1 MSKGEVQGR
10 ERPSRARCVALLGG
24 VLWGMLLA
32 GCGGQTARPS
42 LFLPP
47 GGEASLASPT
57 PVALEQFSLLPTL
70 PSEATVLPQPSFCR
84 NDLQFLED
92 VTIPD
97 GMLVAPGSVLD
108 KQWHVKNSGE
118 CNWDE
123 RYRLRL
129 VNGDALGAAPEQ
141 ALYPARAG
149 SEAILRILFTA
160 PLLAGT
166 YHSEWQAY
174 APDRT
179 PFGDPVF
186 IQIVVS
192 P

>member
-1 MSKGEVQGR
+1 MSKGEAQTIDRRGW
-10 ERPSRARCVALLGG
+10 ARQVVLLGG
-24 VLWGMLLA
+24 VLWGTLLA
-32 GCGGQTARPS
+32 GCGGQTTQPS

-70 PSEATVLPQPSFCR
+70 PTDATALPQFNFCR

-92 VTIPD
+92 LTIPD
-97 GMLVAPGSVLD
+97 GTFVAPGSLLD
-108 KQWHVKNSGE
+108 KQWRVKNSGD
-118 CNWDE
+118 CHWDE

-129 VNGDALGAAPEQ
+129 VNGDALGIAPEQ

-149 SEAILRILFTA
+149 TEAILRLLFTA
-160 PLLAGT
+160 PLVAGT
-166 YHSEWQAY
+166 YYSEWQAY

-179 PFGDPVF
+179 PFGDPIF
-186 IQIVVS
+186 IEIVVS